1 MNIDKLIEDLTDKLD
16 NNNHYRGR
24 NRRRDHVLFFFTD
37 NHENILNIRIDHDDL
52 IKEDFSK
59 LEKYL

>member
-1 MNIDKLIEDLTDKLD
+1 MDINKLIDDLTDKLD

-24 NRRRDHVLFFFTD
+24 NRRKDYVLFFFTD
-37 NHENILNIRIDHDDL
+37 SHENIFNVRIDHDDL

>member
-1 MNIDKLIEDLTDKLD
+1 MNIDKLIDELTDKLD
-16 NNNHYRGR
+16 SNSHYRGR
-24 NRRRDHVLFFFTD
+24 NRRKDCVIFFFTD
-37 NHENILNIRIDHDDL
+37 NHENIVNIKIDHDDL

>member
-1 MNIDKLIEDLTDKLD
+1 MDINKLIEDLTDKLD
-16 NNNHYRGR
+16 NNDYYRGR
-24 NRRRDHVLFFFTD
+24 NRRKDYVLFFFTD